1 MEVGDM
7 VYLNDQGMQSI
18 GGITSAEMMKQAL
31 DLSITKV
38 SLTSMCTDYECYLI
52 EVDQPL
58 INKFMLTTM
67 DVTHRTR
74 GGK

>member
-31 DLSITKV
+31 DLSITRV
-38 SLTSMCTDYECYLI
+38 SPHVYVY
-52 EVDQPL
+52 
-58 INKFMLTTM
+58 
-67 DVTHRTR
+67 
-74 GGK
+74 